1 MKIGKL
7 ISENFIG
14 YFMKS
19 KSEYFVHD
27 TSFIDDQVTIGKD
40 TKIWHFCHVS
50 SGSVIGEQC
59 TLGQNSFVGNN
70 VKIGKKCKIQN
81 NVSVYES
88 VILEDEVFC
97 GPSVVFTNV
106 KNPRAALERKDQFKK
121 TIVRHG
127 VTIGANATI
136 VCGIELGAYSFIAAG
151 AVVTKDVEPY
161 SLVAG
166 SPAKRIGWMDK
177 SGERLSKP
185 PHLSDK

>member
-70 VKIGKKCKIQN
+70 VKIGKNAKFKI
-81 NVSVYES
+81 
-88 VILEDEVFC
+88 
-97 GPSVVFTNV
+97 
-106 KNPRAALERKDQFKK
+106 
-121 TIVRHG
+121 
-127 VTIGANATI
+127 
-136 VCGIELGAYSFIAAG
+136 
-151 AVVTKDVEPY
+151 
-161 SLVAG
+161 
-166 SPAKRIGWMDK
+166 M
-177 SGERLSKP
+177 
-185 PHLSDK
+185 